1 MATIKDVARLAG
13 VSVATVSR
21 VINNSP
27 KASEASR
34 QSVGAAMETLNY
46 HPNANA
52 RALAQQ
58 STETVGLVVGDV
70 SDPFFGAMVKAVEQ
84 VAYRTGNFLLIGNG
98 YHNVQKERQAIEQLI
113 RHRCAALVVHA
124 KMIPDEELAG
134 LMKQIP
140 GMVLINRILPGYE
153 TRCVALDDRYG
164 AWLATRHLIQQG
176 HTRIGYLCSNHDISD
191 AEDRLQG
198 YYAAL
203 EESGL
208 PCNDRLVTF
217 AEPDESG
224 GEQAMTELLGRGRHF
239 SAVACYNDS
248 MAAGAMGVLN
258 DNGID
263 VPREISLIGF
273 DDVLISRYVR
283 PRLTTVRYPIVTMA
297 TQAAE
302 LALAL
307 AEQRPAPEI
316 THLFSPTL
324 VRRHSVVP
332 RRKAISRSDRDARR
346 WPGNPALADIAPA
359 EAFIKIAAGGVEI
372 SSIARAAGIIDHM
385 PLQFS
390 GQPLTARGGRD
401 VQRRQPGKQILA
413 ADQIAAPEAN
423 RAEQLLAFHGN
434 KGQRQRLR
442 RLAML
447 HNAGEERPRQ
457 RLAAKGLP
465 QPVGHLPGELRRS
478 VQRQDRHTSFP

>member
-21 VINNSP
+21 VINSSP
-27 KASEASR
+27 KASENSR
-34 QSVGAAMETLNY
+34 QAVQSAMDSLNY

-58 STETVGLVVGDV
+58 STESVGPVVSDV

-84 VAYRTGNFLLIGNG
+84 VASATGNFLLIGNG
-98 YHNVQKERQAIEQLI
+98 YHVEEKERKAIEQLI

-124 KMIPDEELAG
+124 KVVPDVELAS

-140 GMVLINRILPGYE
+140 GMVLINRILPGFE
-153 TRCVALDDRYG
+153 QRCVALDDRYG

-176 HTRIGYLCSNHDISD
+176 HTRIGYLCSNHEISD
-191 AEDRLQG
+191 ADDRLQG
-198 YYAAL
+198 YYDAL
-203 EESGL
+203 KENGL

-224 GEQAMTELLGRGRHF
+224 GEQAMTELLGRGRNF
-239 SAVACYNDS
+239 TAVACYNDS

-273 DDVLISRYVR
+273 DDVLVSRYVR

-307 AEQRPAPEI
+307 AENRPLPEI
-316 THLFSPTL
+316 THLFNPTL
-324 VRRHSVVP
+324 VRRHSV
-332 RRKAISRSDRDARR
+332 
-346 WPGNPALADIAPA
+346 IAP
-359 EAFIKIAAGGVEI
+359 
-372 SSIARAAGIIDHM
+372 
-385 PLQFS
+385 
-390 GQPLTARGGRD
+390 
-401 VQRRQPGKQILA
+401 
-413 ADQIAAPEAN
+413 PE
-423 RAEQLLAFHGN
+423 
-434 KGQRQRLR
+434 
-442 RLAML
+442 
-447 HNAGEERPRQ
+447 
-457 RLAAKGLP
+457 
-465 QPVGHLPGELRRS
+465 S
-478 VQRQDRHTSFP
+478 

>member
-21 VINNSP
+21 VINDSP
-27 KASEASR
+27 KASETSR
-34 QSVGAAMETLNY
+34 LAVQSAMDALNY

-84 VAYRTGNFLLIGNG
+84 VASATGNFLLIGNG
-98 YHNVQKERQAIEQLI
+98 YHNEEKERKAIEQLI

-124 KMIPDEELAG
+124 KTLPDDELAS
-134 LMKQIP
+134 LMKQMP
-140 GMVLINRILPGYE
+140 GMVLINRILPGFE
-153 TRCVALDDRYG
+153 QRCVALDDRYG

-176 HTRIGYLCSNHDISD
+176 HTRIAYLCSNHAISD

-198 YYAAL
+198 YYDAL
-203 EESGL
+203 KENGL

-224 GEQAMTELLGRGRHF
+224 GEQAMTELLGRGRNF
-239 SAVACYNDS
+239 TAVACYNDS

-273 DDVLISRYVR
+273 DDVLVSRYVR

-307 AEQRPAPEI
+307 AENRPLPEI
-316 THLFSPTL
+316 TYLFNPTL
-324 VRRHSVVP
+324 VRRHSV
-332 RRKAISRSDRDARR
+332 I
-346 WPGNPALADIAPA
+346 ALQ
-359 EAFIKIAAGGVEI
+359 E
-372 SSIARAAGIIDHM
+372 
-385 PLQFS
+385 
-390 GQPLTARGGRD
+390 
-401 VQRRQPGKQILA
+401 
-413 ADQIAAPEAN
+413 
-423 RAEQLLAFHGN
+423 
-434 KGQRQRLR
+434 
-442 RLAML
+442 
-447 HNAGEERPRQ
+447 
-457 RLAAKGLP
+457 
-465 QPVGHLPGELRRS
+465 
-478 VQRQDRHTSFP
+478 

>member
-1 MATIKDVARLAG
+1 
-13 VSVATVSR
+13 
-21 VINNSP
+21 
-27 KASEASR
+27 
-34 QSVGAAMETLNY
+34 
-46 HPNANA
+46 
-52 RALAQQ
+52 
-58 STETVGLVVGDV
+58 
-70 SDPFFGAMVKAVEQ
+70 
-84 VAYRTGNFLLIGNG
+84 
-98 YHNVQKERQAIEQLI
+98 
-113 RHRCAALVVHA
+113 
-124 KMIPDEELAG
+124 
-134 LMKQIP
+134 
-140 GMVLINRILPGYE
+140 
-153 TRCVALDDRYG
+153 
-164 AWLATRHLIQQG
+164 
-176 HTRIGYLCSNHDISD
+176 
-191 AEDRLQG
+191 G

-324 VRRHSVVP
+324 VRRHSVV
-332 RRKAISRSDRDARR
+332 
-346 WPGNPALADIAPA
+346 APQ
-359 EAFIKIAAGGVEI
+359 EGDK
-372 SSIARAAGIIDHM
+372 S
-385 PLQFS
+385 
-390 GQPLTARGGRD
+390 
-401 VQRRQPGKQILA
+401 
-413 ADQIAAPEAN
+413 
-423 RAEQLLAFHGN
+423 
-434 KGQRQRLR
+434 
-442 RLAML
+442 
-447 HNAGEERPRQ
+447 
-457 RLAAKGLP
+457 
-465 QPVGHLPGELRRS
+465 
-478 VQRQDRHTSFP
+478 

>member
-84 VAYRTGNFLLIGNG
+84 VDILALPEVLIGG
-98 YHNVQKERQAIEQLI
+98 VNVKLTT
-113 RHRCAALVVHA
+113 LLT
-124 KMIPDEELAG
+124 P
-134 LMKQIP
+134 
-140 GMVLINRILPGYE
+140 
-153 TRCVALDDRYG
+153 
-164 AWLATRHLIQQG
+164 
-176 HTRIGYLCSNHDISD
+176 
-191 AEDRLQG
+191 EDRLQG

-203 EESGL
+203 TESGL

-224 GEQAMTELLGRGRHF
+224 GEQAITELLGRGRNF
-239 SAVACYNDS
+239 TAVACYNDS

-302 LALAL
+302 
-307 AEQRPAPEI
+307 
-316 THLFSPTL
+316 
-324 VRRHSVVP
+324 
-332 RRKAISRSDRDARR
+332 SD
-346 WPGNPALADIAPA
+346 
-359 EAFIKIAAGGVEI
+359 K
-372 SSIARAAGIIDHM
+372 S
-385 PLQFS
+385 
-390 GQPLTARGGRD
+390 
-401 VQRRQPGKQILA
+401 
-413 ADQIAAPEAN
+413 
-423 RAEQLLAFHGN
+423 
-434 KGQRQRLR
+434 
-442 RLAML
+442 
-447 HNAGEERPRQ
+447 
-457 RLAAKGLP
+457 
-465 QPVGHLPGELRRS
+465 
-478 VQRQDRHTSFP
+478 

>member
-84 VAYRTGNFLLIGNG
+84 VAYNTGNFLLIGNG
-98 YHNVQKERQAIEQLI
+98 YHSLHKERQAIEQLI
-113 RHRCAALVVHA
+113 RHRCAALVVTA
-124 KMIPDEELAG
+124 KIIPDDELAS

-140 GMVLINRILPGYE
+140 GMVLINRILPGFE
-153 TRCVALDDRYG
+153 QRCVALDDRYG

-176 HTRIGYLCSNHDISD
+176 HTRIGYLCSNHAISD

-198 YYAAL
+198 YYSAL
-203 EESGL
+203 KESNL

-224 GEQAMTELLGRGRHF
+224 GELAMTELLGRGRNF
-239 SAVACYNDS
+239 TAVACYNDS

-283 PRLTTVRYPIVTMA
+283 PRLTTVRYPIITMA

-307 AEQRPAPEI
+307 AEHRPPPEI

-324 VRRHSVVP
+324 VRRHSV
-332 RRKAISRSDRDARR
+332 
-346 WPGNPALADIAPA
+346 IAPLDSD
-359 EAFIKIAAGGVEI
+359 K
-372 SSIARAAGIIDHM
+372 S
-385 PLQFS
+385 
-390 GQPLTARGGRD
+390 
-401 VQRRQPGKQILA
+401 
-413 ADQIAAPEAN
+413 
-423 RAEQLLAFHGN
+423 
-434 KGQRQRLR
+434 
-442 RLAML
+442 
-447 HNAGEERPRQ
+447 
-457 RLAAKGLP
+457 
-465 QPVGHLPGELRRS
+465 
-478 VQRQDRHTSFP
+478 

>member
-21 VINNSP
+21 VINDSP

-34 QSVGAAMETLNY
+34 LAVQTAMESLSY

-84 VAYRTGNFLLIGNG
+84 VASSTGNFLLIGNG
-98 YHNVQKERQAIEQLI
+98 YHNEQKERNAIEQLI

-124 KMIPDEELAG
+124 KMVPDAELIA

-140 GMVLINRILPGYE
+140 GMVLINRILPGFE
-153 TRCVALDDRYG
+153 QRCVSLDDRYG

-176 HTRIGYLCSNHDISD
+176 HTRIGD

-198 YYAAL
+198 YYDAL
-203 EESGL
+203 KENGL
-208 PCNDRLVTF
+208 PCNERLVTF
-217 AEPDESG
+217 GEPDESG
-224 GEQAMTELLGRGRHF
+224 GEQAMTELLGRGKNF
-239 SAVACYNDS
+239 TAIACYNDS

-258 DNGID
+258 DNGIA
-263 VPREISLIGF
+263 VPDEISLIGF

-307 AEQRPAPEI
+307 AENRPLPDV
-316 THLFSPTL
+316 THVFNPTL
-324 VRRHSVVP
+324 VRRHSVV
-332 RRKAISRSDRDARR
+332 
-346 WPGNPALADIAPA
+346 
-359 EAFIKIAAGGVEI
+359 
-372 SSIARAAGIIDHM
+372 
-385 PLQFS
+385 
-390 GQPLTARGGRD
+390 T
-401 VQRRQPGKQILA
+401 
-413 ADQIAAPEAN
+413 
-423 RAEQLLAFHGN
+423 
-434 KGQRQRLR
+434 
-442 RLAML
+442 
-447 HNAGEERPRQ
+447 
-457 RLAAKGLP
+457 P
-465 QPVGHLPGELRRS
+465 Q
-478 VQRQDRHTSFP
+478 DN

>member
-34 QSVGAAMETLNY
+34 QSVGAAMETPELSPQRERPGAGPAVNGNRR
-46 HPNANA
+46 PGGG
-52 RALAQQ
+52 RCLRPLLRRDGQ
-58 STETVGLVVGDV
+58 SR
-70 SDPFFGAMVKAVEQ
+70 
-84 VAYRTGNFLLIGNG
+84 RTGGLP
-98 YHNVQKERQAIEQLI
+98 HRQFFADWQWLPQRAEGAPGD
-113 RHRCAALVVHA
+113 RAADPPCCAALVVHA

-248 MAAGAMGVLN
+248 IAAGAMG
-258 DNGID
+258 G
-263 VPREISLIGF
+263 
-273 DDVLISRYVR
+273 
-283 PRLTTVRYPIVTMA
+283 
-297 TQAAE
+297 AE
-302 LALAL
+302 
-307 AEQRPAPEI
+307 
-316 THLFSPTL
+316 
-324 VRRHSVVP
+324 
-332 RRKAISRSDRDARR
+332 
-346 WPGNPALADIAPA
+346 
-359 EAFIKIAAGGVEI
+359 
-372 SSIARAAGIIDHM
+372 
-385 PLQFS
+385 
-390 GQPLTARGGRD
+390 
-401 VQRRQPGKQILA
+401 
-413 ADQIAAPEAN
+413 
-423 RAEQLLAFHGN
+423 
-434 KGQRQRLR
+434 
-442 RLAML
+442 
-447 HNAGEERPRQ
+447 
-457 RLAAKGLP
+457 
-465 QPVGHLPGELRRS
+465 
-478 VQRQDRHTSFP
+478 